1 MPAAIERLNIKI
13 QSQITELEKE
23 DNEEKADKLQNKL
36 EGMQE
41 KLFIKKQLEEKQ
53 DQRRFSTSDSKDIQK
68 REIKFLEKIPKV
80 RKSLK
85 GKQKFEHYEQF
96 FGIMEKQ
103 RKEMNNDNDVKVMD
117 IDKEYQKFKEEQQ
130 AKKLEVQK
138 QKEVKEVEEEK

>member
-68 REIKFLEKIPKV
+68 RYIEEC
-80 RKSLK
+80 
-85 GKQKFEHYEQF
+85 
-96 FGIMEKQ
+96 GILWL
-103 RKEMNNDNDVKVMD
+103 
-117 IDKEYQKFKEEQQ
+117 I
-130 AKKLEVQK
+130 
-138 QKEVKEVEEEK
+138 